1 MTDNHLDTSYK
12 LHIQSLR
19 AFSVLLVFFY
29 HLKIDFF
36 ENGYLGVDVFFV
48 ISGYVITQSIYSDYL
63 KNKRVDLKNFYLKR
77 LKRILPN
84 LVFILS
90 VTYLFYLIFGPPEIS
105 LWNDYLSSIFG
116 ISNFYYLYSDKGY
129 FYNIFDNPFAHS
141 WSLGVEEQFYLIYPF
156 LIFIFF
162 KVYKNKKFFELSLI
176 ILILISFASSFIF
189 FKKYPDISFYF
200 SPLRFWELGV
210 GCLFFFINSKILKK
224 RYVAIIFLISLFM
237 IIFTNVIQNMILKN
251 LLSVLTAGLFIVSY
265 KKVKFV
271 ENFFFQYLGKISYSF
286 YLWHL
291 PIIFFLNIYL
301 SNDVYIIF
309 FSLIL
314 TFFFSIFTFNYIE
327 SFFINSKKIYTSKI
341 ILPLILILSFSFS
354 FLVYLKYFDQDLKYK
369 VREKIYN
376 INFLEKNY
384 NWKSKAIF
392 QNIFIGKNEI
402 HKYCNESSDINSRNE
417 ADLII
422 NCLKEKNR
430 DYLFFMIGNS
440 HTAQYVNTFNAIK
453 EVKNLYF
460 ESTNEKML
468 PEKKLNKLK
477 KYYKKIIYVTDIN
490 DINKLNL
497 FIKSNLR
504 NSKNIEFIFFNS
516 TPFLH
521 NIEKPL
527 YCISK
532 QIDCY
537 SSKKIDYKK
546 RDLKTLNNKLLELE
560 KKYKNIHIFDSYNTL
575 CPKEKCMVY
584 NKEKNMLIFMD
595 KTHLSVDGSSVLV
608 KSLKS
613 FLNKKINID
622 EL

>member
-265 KKVKFV
+265 KKVKFI

>member
-224 RYVAIIFLISLFM
+224 RYVANIFLISLFM

-265 KKVKFV
+265 KKVKFI

>member
-430 DYLFFMIGNS
+430 DYLFFMMGNS

>member
-224 RYVAIIFLISLFM
+224 PYVAIIFLISLCM

-251 LLSVLTAGLFIVSY
+251 LLSVLTAGLFITSY
-265 KKVKFV
+265 KKVKFI

-430 DYLFFMIGNS
+430 DYLFFMMGNS

-546 RDLKTLNNKLLELE
+546 RDLKTLNNQLLELE

>member
-224 RYVAIIFLISLFM
+224 RYVANIFLISLFM

-430 DYLFFMIGNS
+430 DYLFFMMGNS

>member
-265 KKVKFV
+265 KKVKFI

-430 DYLFFMIGNS
+430 DYLFFMMGNS